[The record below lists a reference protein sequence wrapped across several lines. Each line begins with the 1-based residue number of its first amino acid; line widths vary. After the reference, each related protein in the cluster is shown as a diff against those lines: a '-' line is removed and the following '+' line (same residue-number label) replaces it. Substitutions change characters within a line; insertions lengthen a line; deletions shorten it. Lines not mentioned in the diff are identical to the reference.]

1 MRSECILE
9 LRESGGVRCPQTA
22 GYPIERYEIPPPS
35 PCNIS
40 SAQGQGSSY
49 PGWRWHIQI

>member
-9 LRESGGVRCPQTA
+9 LRESGGDRCPQTA